1 MITILYGIKDDYS
14 DVTRKAHLL
23 STNNIIII
31 PANDVNRA
39 ELFGDPH
46 PNILKHI
53 LIKTVCDGNQS
64 EILYNNDQKI
74 VIDFTKYKISFEK
87 NWYDYS
93 IPDAKKR
100 LSHIH
105 TNLFLKYGNFW
116 EEYPEQLMTVTHLGK
131 NNKVLEIGG
140 NIGRN
145 TLVIATILENDKN
158 LVTLE
163 PHPDIVKQLEHNKAI
178 NNYTFNIENAALSYR
193 KLIQKGWESYPG
205 ELAVND
211 LSFSE
216 AGFININTITF
227 EELEIKYD
235 IIFDT
240 IIADCE
246 GALYYIL
253 QDNPNILDNI
263 KLFITENDYQD
274 INHKNF
280 IDNLLREKQF
290 ERIYFAGMGWGPCK
304 DFFYEVWK
312 KN

>member
-1 MITILYGIKDDYS
+1 MFITILYGITNNYS
-14 DVTRKAHLL
+14 DITRIAHFL
-23 STNNIIII
+23 SVNDIITI
-31 PANDVNRA
+31 PANDVQRA
-39 ELFGDPH
+39 ILFGDPQ

-53 LIKTVCDGNQS
+53 LIRTVCDGIQKETIYKNNQ
-64 EILYNNDQKI
+64 EI
-74 VIDFTKYKISFEK
+74 VIDFSKYNTLSKKYICDHSIS
-87 NWYDYS
+87 
-93 IPDAKKR
+93 DAKQK
-100 LSHIH
+100 LNCIH
-105 TNLFLKYGNFW
+105 NNVRLKYGNFW
-116 EEYPEQLMTVTHLGK
+116 EEYPEQLMTATYLDK
-131 NNKVLEIGG
+131 NSKVLELGG

-163 PHPDIVKQLEHNKAI
+163 PHPEIVKQLEHNKEI
-178 NNYTFNIENAALSYR
+178 NMCTFNIENAALSYR
-193 KLIQKGWESYPG
+193 KLIQKGWASYPG
-205 ELAVND
+205 ELVIGNNQN
-211 LSFSE
+211 E
-216 AGFININTITF
+216 FININIITF
-227 EELEIKYD
+227 EELEKKYD

-263 KLFITENDYQD
+263 KLFIMENDYQD

-280 IDNLLREKQF
+280 VDDLLKEKHF
-290 ERIYFAGMGWGPCK
+290 ERIYFSGLGWGPCK